1 MKLVNTYKHIFNI
14 ILLFMVNNMTAQE
27 AWTLQQCL
35 DSAQAYNKQLQIYR
49 NNIAISQQ
57 KEKEATA
64 NLVPKLSA
72 NADYKYFAELPH
84 QLMPLNT
91 FNPKAQE
98 WQFKDVQFGVSHNI
112 NVGLQLVIP
121 LYNTQIYSG
130 IQQTKT
136 AKELAELQLQKTE
149 EQVVI
154 DITTLYYNAQIIK
167 KQLIFIDS
175 NISNTYRLLQTVQL
189 LHKQQM
195 AKISDVT
202 KVNLQAEQLQAQKEQ
217 LQYKYIQILN
227 ALKLSIGISYKR
239 NIIASDEIVF
249 TQKEDSKIKNNIDY
263 QLIQIQQKIIH
274 IELHSL
280 SYSRF
285 IPSFN
290 LIGSYGTTGFGYDK
304 KPNNFLKFYPVS
316 FAGLQL
322 NYTLFNGTTTQR
334 KINQKKLELK
344 NNELQTQITL
354 EKNEIEI
361 INTSNQKK
369 IALLMIYHAE
379 KQITQAQTIYEQV
392 ILQQKQE
399 IANLTDVLLADNTLR
414 ETQQN
419 YLAAIIDYLKADLEL
434 KKLTGTIK
442 N

>member
-27 AWTLQQCL
+27 AWTLKQCL
-35 DSAQAYNKQLQIYR
+35 DSAQAHNKQLQIYR

-112 NVGLQLVIP
+112 NIGLQLVIP

-167 KQLIFIDS
+167 KQLLFIDS
-175 NISNTYRLLQTVQL
+175 NILNTYRLLQTVQL

-217 LQYKYIQILN
+217 LQYKYMQILN
-227 ALKLSIGISYKR
+227 ALKLSIGISYTR

-263 QLIQIQQKIIH
+263 QLIQTQQKIIH

-290 LIGSYGTTGFGYDK
+290 LIGSYGATGFGYDK

-322 NYTLFNGTTTQR
+322 NYTLFNGTITQR

-344 NNELQTQITL
+344 NNELQTQIVL

-379 KQITQAQTIYEQV
+379 KQITQAQAIYEQV
-392 ILQQKQE
+392 VLQQKQE
-399 IANLTDVLLADNTLR
+399 VASLTDVLLADNTLR